1 MSQDRVYAVLVGL
14 IVGMAVLIVS
24 SQSMAEDSSAE
35 VQERIR
41 PVGQVRIEGQ
51 TNSSTMAPAPAMA
64 PTPAATET
72 SAAATEPVAKAEP
85 AAAPAAT
92 QQAAAAPAP
101 STSDG
106 AALYAAKGC
115 AACHGADGN
124 LTTMPTYPKLAGQS
138 ADYAYNQMMD
148 IKSGARS
155 SGQAIVMKGII
166 AQVSK
171 EEIRIIADWLGG
183 L

>member
-1 MSQDRVYAVLVGL
+1 MSQDRVYAVLFGL
-14 IVGMAVLIVS
+14 IAGMTALVVS
-24 SQSMAEDSSAE
+24 SQSMADDSRAE
-35 VQERIR
+35 VLERIR

-51 TNSSTMAPAPAMA
+51 TNPPAP
-64 PTPAATET
+64 TSAATET
-72 SAAATEPVAKAEP
+72 PAAATEPVAKTEP
-85 AAAPAAT
+85 AAAPSAT
-92 QQAAAAPAP
+92 EQAAAAP

-115 AACHGADGN
+115 AACHGAEGKV
-124 LTTMPTYPKLAGQS
+124 TTLPTYPKLAGQS

-155 SGQAIVMKGII
+155 NGQAMVMKGII
-166 AQVSK
+166 AQLSDK
-171 EEIRIIADWLGG
+171 EIRIIADWLSG